1 MARFFPT
8 DSVPTMPKNK
18 KIKIKKILA
27 RKAKFCILWAWRQLK
42 PYKCKLV
49 VYQIQ
54 AKCPGLVILRQ
65 QKIAKQV
72 ASWPR

>member
-8 DSVPTMPKNK
+8 NSVPTMPKNK

-27 RKAKFCILWAWRQLK
+27 RKIKFYILWAWRQLK
-42 PYKCKLV
+42 PYKCKSG

-54 AKCPGLVILRQ
+54 ARCRDLVTQRQ
-65 QKIAKQV
+65 PKIAKPV